1 MASFHGEHLDNMPR
15 SNERRERSYRGSAYS
30 SFQGV
35 QEPEIDYKDNTKE
48 NEVPGI
54 HQSTDCYIPRGY
66 RFNHRTF
73 REQPI
78 PPLSPLDQQQQN
90 VRGTGGVMN
99 TQGTITGVSQNS
111 NECDNPGNS
120 DRVQKSHSSTFLPQ
134 PVTPLLSLSQ
144 IQKNILSHS
153 DTEKRRL
160 QYDNAW
166 NILGKGDSRLSNHY
180 GPSVTT
186 KQLNTSYVF
195 VGSVQ
200 ETSREVK
207 LPPTPSSGLTDDTSQ
222 YSLDTKDYKPRSK
235 KICKYLLW
243 ILIILGISAVVAIST
258 VYYQNSQPNQI
269 TNSMEAQIDGTN
281 EINKTLGIVLDKFSS
296 IKQSIESMKSLVK
309 EINKPLN
316 RAPAYTSSDSLSD
329 SSNSGQCRNDTNGE
343 CVKDCTFMCRG
354 DYQSCETCIGYVT
367 CDHGKI
373 FKRICVNPRFN
384 ITLFWDDKL
393 KACEFKSST
402 CYYK

>member
-120 DRVQKSHSSTFLPQ
+120 DRVQKS
-134 PVTPLLSLSQ
+134 
-144 IQKNILSHS
+144 
-153 DTEKRRL
+153 
-160 QYDNAW
+160 

-222 YSLDTKDYKPRSK
+222 YSLDTKDYKPRSKKPCFLK

>member
-1 MASFHGEHLDNMPR
+1 MN
-15 SNERRERSYRGSAYS
+15 GSHPDYVELS
-30 SFQGV
+30 DSTY
-35 QEPEIDYKDNTKE
+35 EKLPE
-48 NEVPGI
+48 
-54 HQSTDCYIPRGY
+54 
-66 RFNHRTF
+66 
-73 REQPI
+73 
-78 PPLSPLDQQQQN
+78 
-90 VRGTGGVMN
+90 N

-134 PVTPLLSLSQ
+134 P
-144 IQKNILSHS
+144 NIL
-153 DTEKRRL
+153 E
-160 QYDNAW
+160 
-166 NILGKGDSRLSNHY
+166 KGDSSLSNHY

-222 YSLDTKDYKPRSK
+222 YSLATKDYKPRSK

-243 ILIILGISAVVAIST
+243 ILIILGISAVIAIST
-258 VYYQNSQPNQI
+258 VYYQNSQLNQI
-269 TNSMEAQIDGTN
+269 TNSMEAQRDGNN
-281 EINKTLGIVLDKFSS
+281 EINKTLGIVLDKLNS
-296 IKQSIESMKSLVK
+296 IKQSIESMKSPMK
-309 EINKPLN
+309 ETNNNVNMKN
-316 RAPAYTSSDSLSD
+316 DFTTQRSPAYTSSEY
-329 SSNSGQCRNDTNGE
+329 SSNSGQCRNATNGE

-354 DYQSCETCIGYVT
+354 DYQSCETCKGYVS
-367 CDHGKI
+367 CEYGYLS
-373 FKRICVNPRFN
+373 KRICINPRLN

-393 KACEFKSST
+393 KGCEFESST

>member
-1 MASFHGEHLDNMPR
+1 M
-15 SNERRERSYRGSAYS
+15 
-30 SFQGV
+30 
-35 QEPEIDYKDNTKE
+35 
-48 NEVPGI
+48 
-54 HQSTDCYIPRGY
+54 
-66 RFNHRTF
+66 
-73 REQPI
+73 
-78 PPLSPLDQQQQN
+78 
-90 VRGTGGVMN
+90 
-99 TQGTITGVSQNS
+99 
-111 NECDNPGNS
+111 
-120 DRVQKSHSSTFLPQ
+120 
-134 PVTPLLSLSQ
+134 
-144 IQKNILSHS
+144 
-153 DTEKRRL
+153 
-160 QYDNAW
+160 
-166 NILGKGDSRLSNHY
+166 
-180 GPSVTT
+180 
-186 KQLNTSYVF
+186 
-195 VGSVQ
+195 Q

-316 RAPAYTSSDSLSD
+316 RATAYPYKEYP
-329 SSNSGQCRNDTNGE
+329 SNSGQCRNATNGE
-343 CVKDCTFMCRG
+343 CVEDCTFMCRG

-367 CDHGKI
+367 CDHGRLTE
-373 FKRICVNPRFN
+373 RICINPRFN
-384 ITLFWDDKL
+384 ITLIWDDKL